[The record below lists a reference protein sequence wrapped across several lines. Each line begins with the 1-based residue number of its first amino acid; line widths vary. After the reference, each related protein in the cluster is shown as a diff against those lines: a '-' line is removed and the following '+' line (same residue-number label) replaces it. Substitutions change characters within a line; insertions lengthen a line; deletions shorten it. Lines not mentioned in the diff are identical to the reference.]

1 MLQIKELV
9 CWCESLTN
17 KRGYSTKIKDLIVRK
32 YKEIFWEK
40 IEGMLEI
47 ADKNITKIK
56 QDLVYERQGIILL
69 SDENYA

>member
-1 MLQIKELV
+1 MELAAYKRELV
-9 CWCESLTN
+9 CWDESLTN

-47 ADKNITKIK
+47 AD
-56 QDLVYERQGIILL
+56 
-69 SDENYA
+69 